1 MLNRRDFLKGAFVAG
16 TAVAGGAVV
25 AGCSPST
32 SDGSSQNT
40 QNANA
45 SQTDDTLASTGSK
58 NSNANSWLPE
68 RVEVKP
74 EDVVETLETKL
85 LIVGAGNA
93 GMIAAATACDEG
105 LDFLVVDAGTTTARG
120 RSYIGAVNTT
130 HTKEAGV
137 TVDENKLLNE
147 LTRYA
152 SGKCDQRVIKLW
164 IKESAEMIDWLDGIM
179 VPAGYIPTLDTAID
193 AACGGTD
200 YFVPVVHHGHRAG
213 DGVDPSKHR
222 NDVLEAYIAEKG
234 HEVLY
239 GYNLVALER
248 DGEGPVTGAYFET
261 PEGYVLI
268 QAENTLLATGGY
280 AANADMIRALAPDVP
295 TRVTTGNFIPTNTGQ
310 GIICALQIGAIKD
323 VETSTMIFDRGAC
336 VPGTAA
342 GYVEGTDQFP
352 SNIDFNMGSQPFLK
366 VNINGE
372 HFANESCPYD
382 TMLNQGSLQPNGVY
396 CQIMDSS
403 MKEDIARF
411 ATIGCSKTTIQNFDN
426 WFEGGQVAPS
436 MGPTL
441 PELIEQGVMIQADT
455 LEELAE
461 GLQIPV
467 DTFVATVD
475 RYNELYALGEDEDF
489 GKEAHRLSA
498 LDTPPY
504 YGFTMSG
511 SMLTTID
518 GLRID
523 DECRVLDEK
532 RQPIEGLY
540 AAGDCSGS
548 FFADNYPEY
557 VVGVACGRTLTFARH
572 VAKALA

>member
-1 MLNRRDFLKGAFVAG
+1 
-16 TAVAGGAVV
+16 
-25 AGCSPST
+25 
-32 SDGSSQNT
+32 
-40 QNANA
+40 
-45 SQTDDTLASTGSK
+45 
-58 NSNANSWLPE
+58 
-68 RVEVKP
+68 
-74 EDVVETLETKL
+74 
-85 LIVGAGNA
+85 
-93 GMIAAATACDEG
+93 
-105 LDFLVVDAGTTTARG
+105 
-120 RSYIGAVNTT
+120 
-130 HTKEAGV
+130 
-137 TVDENKLLNE
+137 
-147 LTRYA
+147 
-152 SGKCDQRVIKLW
+152 
-164 IKESAEMIDWLDGIM
+164 
-179 VPAGYIPTLDTAID
+179 
-193 AACGGTD
+193 
-200 YFVPVVHHGHRAG
+200 
-213 DGVDPSKHR
+213 
-222 NDVLEAYIAEKG
+222 
-234 HEVLY
+234 
-239 GYNLVALER
+239 
-248 DGEGPVTGAYFET
+248 
-261 PEGYVLI
+261 
-268 QAENTLLATGGY
+268 
-280 AANADMIRALAPDVP
+280 
-295 TRVTTGNFIPTNTGQ
+295 
-310 GIICALQIGAIKD
+310 
-323 VETSTMIFDRGAC
+323 
-336 VPGTAA
+336 
-342 GYVEGTDQFP
+342 
-352 SNIDFNMGSQPFLK
+352 
-366 VNINGE
+366 
-372 HFANESCPYD
+372 
-382 TMLNQGSLQPNGVY
+382 
-396 CQIMDSS
+396 